1 MEIKFETKIH
11 EIKHKILKK
20 VIELAYEDRLLEGYR
35 YIPSELLPGPQPTM
49 RCCNNKEHA
58 ILEERIKLACGGNSQ
73 NPNIMEVIKIACDE
87 CPLGGYT
94 VTNVCRGCIAHYCM
108 ERCPRKCIYIDP
120 ITHTAKIDKSMCIN
134 CGLCAKACPYG
145 AIINFLR
152 PCESACKVDAITIDE
167 YGACEINEEKCVR
180 CGHCSI
186 KCPFG
191 AIMDKSYV
199 LDVIDILRD
208 RRNEKAN
215 VYAILAPS
223 IAGQFQ
229 GVKYEQ
235 VVTGLHKLGFTHI
248 AEAAVGADL
257 VALAEGQELIDK
269 GLLTSSCCPAFV
281 GLIEKHY
288 PELKKHVSHNM
299 SPQATLAR
307 HFKLKDKNA
316 KVVFI
321 GPCMAKK
328 AEIQREEEA
337 KWTDAVITFEELFAL
352 FDARNIELPELEET
366 PITNASYY
374 GRIFGRVGGL
384 TEAAEQAIKELN
396 VQGFEFRPV
405 VCSGMDE
412 CKQALNKLK
421 GNRHDFNFIEGM
433 ACEGGC
439 VNGPAVSIRSVRN
452 KMAVDKFAKE
462 TEKESIKS
470 AVEGLNANE

>member
-1 MEIKFETKIH
+1 
-11 EIKHKILKK
+11 
-20 VIELAYEDRLLEGYR
+20 
-35 YIPSELLPGPQPTM
+35 
-49 RCCNNKEHA
+49 
-58 ILEERIKLACGGNSQ
+58 
-73 NPNIMEVIKIACDE
+73 
-87 CPLGGYT
+87 
-94 VTNVCRGCIAHYCM
+94 
-108 ERCPRKCIYIDP
+108 
-120 ITHTAKIDKSMCIN
+120 
-134 CGLCAKACPYG
+134 
-145 AIINFLR
+145 
-152 PCESACKVDAITIDE
+152 
-167 YGACEINEEKCVR
+167 
-180 CGHCSI
+180 
-186 KCPFG
+186 
-191 AIMDKSYV
+191 MDKSYV